1 MVPFFFVHRTL
12 HFSFFFGILPDWG
25 AGGLP
30 SCISI
35 TRTLRPVNS
44 SLSFIP
50 SQSFQTFLSS
60 SDDVRSLGDIF
71 LRRSVRER
79 QSTPRTGQEDNRG
92 TGSTKR
98 AQGPGAA
105 RPQSHRGTGTNS
117 MSAENYAL
125 SRLRESQDCL
135 EAVLQPCKL
144 CVTDGEAR

>member
-71 LRRSVRER
+71 LRRSVREW

-105 RPQSHRGTGTNS
+105 RPQSHRGRGQILCPRKT
-117 MSAENYAL
+117 MH
-125 SRLRESQDCL
+125 CL
-135 EAVLQPCKL
+135 DFGSHRIAWKL
-144 CVTDGEAR
+144 FYSPVNCV